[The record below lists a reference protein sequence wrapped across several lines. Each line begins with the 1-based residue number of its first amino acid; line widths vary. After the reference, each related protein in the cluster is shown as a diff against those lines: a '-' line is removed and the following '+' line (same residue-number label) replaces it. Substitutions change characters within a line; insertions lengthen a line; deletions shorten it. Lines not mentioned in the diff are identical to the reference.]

1 MRYLLLCAAM
11 TLLLGSHE
19 RSRDGA
25 PLKNAYTATQM
36 ADDNHMEYEFSD
48 KNEEMDWY
56 QKVDASERNFSNIES
71 KKVPFR

>member
-1 MRYLLLCAAM
+1 MRCLLLRAAM
-11 TLLLGSHE
+11 TLLARGHE

-25 PLKNAYTATQM
+25 PLKNAFTATQM
-36 ADDNHMEYEFSD
+36 ADDNRMEYEFSD

-71 KKVPFR
+71 KKVPFQ